1 MSSRRWPPSNERC
14 YASPML
20 QRVCIGFAL
29 VLTASFALAQAY
41 RWVDENGVVHY
52 SDRPQPGAEE
62 VELESAP
69 AVSIPPPRRT
79 TASRPTGPGEDDQ
92 DTDVAVG
99 YDTLEIASPSAEET
113 LWNIG
118 GVLNVSLDLQPALKQ
133 GHQLRVYFDGNPQ
146 PVNSTQFQLQE
157 VYRGVHNLQAE
168 VLDENGQLL
177 IRSQPSRFYV
187 QQTTIVNRRVN
198 PRGG

>member
-1 MSSRRWPPSNERC
+1 MLPRLLTRIALLLA
-14 YASPML
+14 AS
-20 QRVCIGFAL
+20 V
-29 VLTASFALAQAY
+29 ALAQAY

-52 SDRPQPGAEE
+52 SDRPQAGAEE

-69 AVSIPPPRRT
+69 AVSIPAPRRT
-79 TASRPTGPGEDDQ
+79 VAARAERAAEDQPDGSE
-92 DTDVAVG
+92 DEAGYSTLAV
-99 YDTLEIASPSAEET
+99 ASPAAEET

-118 GVLNVSLDLQPALKQ
+118 GVLNVTLELQPSLQQ

-146 PVNSTQFQLQE
+146 VVNGTQFQLQE

-168 VLDENGQLL
+168 VLDANGELM

-187 QQTTIVNRRVN
+187 QQTTIVN

>member
-1 MSSRRWPPSNERC
+1 
-14 YASPML
+14 ML

-52 SDRPQPGAEE
+52 SDRPQAGAEE

-69 AVSIPPPRRT
+69 AVSIPPLQRT
-79 TASRPTGPGEDDQ
+79 IAPRPTGSDEGDQ

-99 YDTLEIASPSAEET
+99 YDTLEIASPAAEET

-118 GVLNVSLDLQPALKQ
+118 GVLNVSLNLQPALKP

-146 PVNSTQFQLQE
+146 QVNSTQFQLQE

-177 IRSQPSRFYV
+177 IRSQPIRFYV
-187 QQTTIVNRRVN
+187 QQTTIVN

>member
-1 MSSRRWPPSNERC
+1 M
-14 YASPML
+14 
-20 QRVCIGFAL
+20 
-29 VLTASFALAQAY
+29 ALAQAY

-52 SDRPQPGAEE
+52 SDKPQPGAEE

-69 AVSIPPPRRT
+69 AVSTPPPRRT
-79 TASRPTGPGEDDQ
+79 PASRRTAEGEQASDA
-92 DTDVAVG
+92 AVG
-99 YDTLEIASPSAEET
+99 YDTLEIASPAAEET
-113 LWNIG
+113 LWNLG

-146 PVNSTQFQLQE
+146 LLNSTQFQLQE

-168 VLDENGQLL
+168 VLDENGELL
-177 IRSQPSRFYV
+177 IRSQPNRFYV
-187 QQTTIVNRRVN
+187 QQTTIIN

>member
-1 MSSRRWPPSNERC
+1 
-14 YASPML
+14 ML
-20 QRVCIGFAL
+20 QRICIGFAL
-29 VLTASFALAQAY
+29 VLAASMALAQAY

-52 SDRPQPGAEE
+52 SDRPQAGAEE
-62 VELESAP
+62 VPLESAP
-69 AVSIPPPRRT
+69 AVSRPAPRRIP
-79 TASRPTGPGEDDQ
+79 ASRRTSEGEQ
-92 DTDVAVG
+92 ATDAAAR
-99 YDTLEIASPSAEET
+99 YDALEIATPAAEET

-118 GVLNVSLDLQPALKQ
+118 GVLNVSLDLRPALQ
-133 GHQLRVYFDGNPQ
+133 RGHQLRVYFDGNPQ
-146 PVNSTQFQLQE
+146 AVNSTQFQLQE

-187 QQTTIVNRRVN
+187 QQTTIVN